1 LEHHSNRAGSHST
14 PPTIPEQATVYF
26 DFINLEQP
34 KCIVDMRGSECV
46 KYCAVINLLLFLN
59 GFIYSMLF
67 SINSSIPIVKAR
79 TQPVGMVSACYVGAG
94 ILSPTIGCAILL
106 CVGLKATI
114 ATSLAISCVG
124 TLIFWPC
131 GAVGSYPG
139 FVVGNIMVGASL
151 GIMEIVASTFNSL
164 CGPPSYATAR
174 ILIGTG
180 LEAVGGTLSSVLATK
195 ILAIHVEDAHN
206 LVAMQGGYLIIAL
219 FTVLL
224 GLLYWYVPLPHV
236 MEPELRTRPGILAVD
251 PSEKHLGVVP
261 VIVVSLG
268 IAALSSFCAAGALAS
283 LRTSIGSVLSLVS
296 NRTKTALE
304 VPISDFQTSL
314 TAVYAASQFLFAFLS
329 LFIHPSVILLSA
341 CGTGIALA
349 AVISSVAF
357 PSAAMVQQVTL
368 ALSILL
374 GGIPS
379 MVVAIALRGLGWWT
393 APACGLLISSCSLG
407 AGIWPWVMLA
417 VSINKSAQYAYC
429 IVVALFAVCG
439 VFPLYLRL
447 VRSARGRERPPGWGF
462 IGAVF

>member
-1 LEHHSNRAGSHST
+1 
-14 PPTIPEQATVYF
+14 
-26 DFINLEQP
+26 
-34 KCIVDMRGSECV
+34 
-46 KYCAVINLLLFLN
+46 
-59 GFIYSMLF
+59 MLF
-67 SINSSIPIVKAR
+67 SINASIPIVKTR
-79 TQPVGMVSACYVGAG
+79 TQAVGMVSACYVGAG
-94 ILSPTIGCAILL
+94 ILSPTIGCAILR

-114 ATSLAISCVG
+114 ATCLAISCVG

-131 GAVGSYPG
+131 GAVGSYTG
-139 FVVGNIMVGASL
+139 FVIGNIMVGASL

-164 CGPPSYATAR
+164 CGPPRYATAR

-195 ILAIHVEDAHN
+195 ILAIHVEDTHN
-206 LVAMQGGYLIIAL
+206 LVALQWAYLIIAL

-251 PSEKHLGVVP
+251 TSEKHLGVVP

-268 IAALSSFCAAGALAS
+268 VAALSSFCAAGALAS
-283 LRTSIGSVLSLVS
+283 LRTSIGSILSIVS

-304 VPISDFQTSL
+304 LPISDFQTSL
-314 TAVYAASQFLFAFLS
+314 TAIYAA
-329 LFIHPSVILLSA
+329 VILLSA
-341 CGTGIALA
+341 CGTGITLA
-349 AVISSVAF
+349 AVISSVTF

-379 MVVAIALRGLGWWT
+379 MVVAIALQGLGWWS
-393 APACGLLISSCSLG
+393 ALACGLLISSCSLG

-417 VSINKSAQYAYC
+417 VSTNKSAQYAYC
-429 IVVALFAVCG
+429 IVVALFAVGG
-439 VFPLYLRL
+439 VFPLYLSL
-447 VRSARGRERPPGWGF
+447 VRSARGRERPPDWDWGF
-462 IGAVF
+462 IGAVFQRRSRRVQV